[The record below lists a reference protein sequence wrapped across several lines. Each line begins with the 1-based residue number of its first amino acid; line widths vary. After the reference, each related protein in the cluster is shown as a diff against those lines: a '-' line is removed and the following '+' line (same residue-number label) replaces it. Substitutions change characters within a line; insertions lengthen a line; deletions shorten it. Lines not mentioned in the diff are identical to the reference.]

1 MFIDFYGKKLGGK
14 AKAMT
19 IPVLC
24 THCGEIYDLAKT
36 APMARYADCT
46 AYTSPCCHQ
55 RVDDRT
61 WVRMPDILKLD
72 NNGLMKGQDGQQKSG
87 DSGERRD
94 SPSIYRTPLAD

>member
-1 MFIDFYGKKLGGK
+1 MFFDFYGKKLGGK

-36 APMARYADCT
+36 VPMARYADCT
-46 AYTSPCCHQ
+46 AYTSPCCHR

-61 WVRMPDILKLD
+61 WVSMPDIRRLD
-72 NNGLMKGQDGQQKSG
+72 TEMKGQDGQQKSR
-87 DSGERRD
+87 DRGERHE
-94 SPSIYRTPLAD
+94 SPSAYRRAPLAD